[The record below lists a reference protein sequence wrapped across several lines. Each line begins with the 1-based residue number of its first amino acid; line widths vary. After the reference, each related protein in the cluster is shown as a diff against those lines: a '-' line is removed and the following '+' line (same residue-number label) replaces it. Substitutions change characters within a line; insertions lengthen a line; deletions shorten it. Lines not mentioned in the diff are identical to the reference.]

1 MHKLYAQEYVK
12 QYIFCQ
18 EIHITELFCLK
29 VRPYRIGSDLG
40 YSKDLSCFD
49 SSRKIS
55 WDQPIIDQP
64 EIGFLGIL
72 CKEIKGSSQQSRNG
86 MVSE

>member
-1 MHKLYAQEYVK
+1 M
-12 QYIFCQ
+12 
-18 EIHITELFCLK
+18 
-29 VRPYRIGSDLG
+29 
-40 YSKDLSCFD
+40 SCFD

-72 CKEIKGSSQQSRNG
+72 CKEIKGSLHFLLQAKIEPGNKNFVQLSPTLQATRVILLEC
-86 MVSE
+86 MEKKA